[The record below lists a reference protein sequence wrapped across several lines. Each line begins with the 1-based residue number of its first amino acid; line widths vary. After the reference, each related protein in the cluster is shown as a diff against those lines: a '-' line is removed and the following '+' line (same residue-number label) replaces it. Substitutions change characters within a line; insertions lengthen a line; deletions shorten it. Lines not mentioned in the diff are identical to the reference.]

1 MPDEQRLD
9 VLEMMPKIALQ
20 TLVFAA
26 LLFLPAWTLRWWQ
39 GWVYILLSLLV
50 GLVGMVW
57 LNATNPGLLR
67 ERMKPLAQ
75 PDQPVAD
82 KRATFIF
89 VSLSLLWFVF
99 IPLDVFH
106 LHLLPPP
113 PSWLRWTGLG
123 LWAVSMWLIYLTFR
137 ANSFAAPVVKLQKD
151 RQQTV
156 IDSGPYAI
164 VRHPLYSAVLVYAA
178 GIALWLGSV
187 AAVPLIVLPLLGLIA
202 RIRVEEAHL
211 LRNLPGYNAYLRKVP
226 WRVVPYLW

>member
-1 MPDEQRLD
+1 M
-9 VLEMMPKIALQ
+9 
-20 TLVFAA
+20 
-26 LLFLPAWTLRWWQ
+26 
-39 GWVYILLSLLV
+39 
-50 GLVGMVW
+50 
-57 LNATNPGLLR
+57 
-67 ERMKPLAQ
+67 
-75 PDQPVAD
+75 
-82 KRATFIF
+82 
-89 VSLSLLWFVF
+89 
-99 IPLDVFH
+99 
-106 LHLLPPP
+106 
-113 PSWLRWTGLG
+113 
-123 LWAVSMWLIYLTFR
+123 
-137 ANSFAAPVVKLQKD
+137 VKLQKD